1 MRPRMII
8 AAGPPG
14 SGKSSAF
21 PVQEEGVDFF
31 NADDRAADLNGGS
44 YQNVPE
50 QIRAQ
55 VNKEFEAF
63 VLDHIRRRESVA
75 IETTLRSDVTFRQA
89 RMARAEGFETTM
101 TYIALEDVAQNLERV
116 SARADAGGHSA
127 PESKL
132 RDIHR
137 KSLANLAVAL
147 AEIDSVQVYDNSRP
161 SREPELVM
169 ETESGCV
176 TYLAEKTP
184 EWLDKA
190 LWGTDYEITEELR
203 SRASGKADRNDY
215 GFER

>member
-21 PVQEEGVDFF
+21 PVQDEGVDFF
-31 NADDRAADLNGGS
+31 NADDRAAELNAGS
-44 YQNVPE
+44 YRKIPE

-63 VLDHIRRRESVA
+63 VLDHIRRHESFA
-75 IETTLRSDVTFRQA
+75 LETTLRSDVTFRQA

-101 TYIALEDVAQNLERV
+101 TYIALEGLSQNLERV

-137 KSLANLAVAL
+137 KRLANLPIAPAD
-147 AEIDSVQVYDNSRP
+147 IDDVQVYDNSRP
-161 SREPELVM
+161 GREPELVM
-169 ETESGCV
+169 ETESGRA
-176 TYLAEKTP
+176 TYLAENTP
-184 EWLDKA
+184 GWLEKA

-203 SRASGKADRNDY
+203 ARASGKTERDDFE
-215 GFER
+215 FER